1 MTTVT
6 KGATKITLKPK
17 PAGGARWGGGVSGFS
32 DAPALPAVSRLPIG
46 DYLTQGLR
54 AIEMPK
60 LCIKPGS
67 LARISHPAANSSRD
81 DGED

>member
-1 MTTVT
+1 MTIVT
-6 KGATKITLKPK
+6 KGATKITPKPK
-17 PAGGARWGGGVSGFS
+17 PAGGAWWGGGVSGFS

-46 DYLTQGLR
+46 DYLNQGLG

-67 LARISHPAANSSRD
+67 LAEISHPAANSSRD